1 MSQPLMTDTNEKKIK
16 RLAMLIRIAGQ
27 RIETSDEV
35 TDTLWFDDHETVCD
49 ALYRAA
55 DELISIAESNTVD
68 QPENLT
74 KGKK

>member
-1 MSQPLMTDTNEKKIK
+1 MNQSLIHDTNEKKIK
-16 RLAMLIRIAGQ
+16 RLAMLIRIVGQ

-55 DELISIAESNTVD
+55 DELITIAESKTID
-68 QPENLT
+68 QPENLI
-74 KGKK
+74 

>member
-1 MSQPLMTDTNEKKIK
+1 MSQSLTTDTNEKKIK

-27 RIETSDEV
+27 RIETSDEM

-55 DELISIAESNTVD
+55 DELISIAETQTLD
-68 QPENLT
+68 HP
-74 KGKK
+74 

>member
-1 MSQPLMTDTNEKKIK
+1 MNQSLIHDTNEKKIR
-16 RLAMLIRIAGQ
+16 RLAMLIRIVGQ

-55 DELISIAESNTVD
+55 DELITIAESKTID
-68 QPENLT
+68 QPENLI
-74 KGKK
+74 